1 MKVCII
7 TLGCKVNQYESDAL
21 ANSLEKLGYEVC
33 SKLEEADFFIVNT
46 CAVTNEAEKKSR
58 QTIAKIKKVSPK
70 AKIYVCGCAS
80 EHNAN
85 KFAEI
90 EGVKFISGVSNKL
103 KIIQHIEKASRKKI
117 EVDKIGD
124 EYEDNL
130 IAKKTKTRAYVKI
143 QDGCN
148 NFCSYCLI
156 PYLRGRSR
164 SRNII
169 SIMNEIDALKD
180 DVKEV
185 VLTGIDIS
193 TYKIDGKPALHELL
207 NLLADYPL
215 RIRLGSLEQASV
227 SDEFLIAA
235 EEMKNL
241 CPHFHLS
248 LQSGSNSV
256 LKRMN
261 RHYTTKQF
269 DQTVKKLRKIYR
281 DPAITTDIIVG
292 FPGETEKEFKQTLK
306 FAKKIGFSQIHIFPY
321 SLREGTVAAK
331 MPQVDGKIKRE
342 RVLKLEQLNE
352 KLKEKYINK
361 CRKGYHS
368 VLIEEKVDDFFV
380 GHSENYI
387 KCYIAAENL
396 LPNTFVNVKIVKKFR
411 DGAIAVPCEV

>member
-33 SKLEEADFFIVNT
+33 SKLEEADFFVVNT

-80 EHNAN
+80 EHNAK

-103 KIIQHIEKASRKKI
+103 KIIQHIEKTSRKKI
-117 EVDKIGD
+117 EVDKIGE

-207 NLLADYPL
+207 KLLADYPL

-269 DQTVKKLRKIYR
+269 EQTVKKLRKIYR

-361 CRKGYHS
+361 CR
-368 VLIEEKVDDFFV
+368 
-380 GHSENYI
+380 
-387 KCYIAAENL
+387 
-396 LPNTFVNVKIVKKFR
+396 
-411 DGAIAVPCEV
+411 

>member
-33 SKLEEADFFIVNT
+33 SKLEEADFFVVNT

-103 KIIQHIEKASRKKI
+103 KIIQHIEKTSRKKI
-117 EVDKIGD
+117 EVDKIGE

-207 NLLADYPL
+207 KLLADYPL

-248 LQSGSNSV
+248 LQSASNSV
-256 LKRMN
+256 LKSMN
-261 RHYTTKQF
+261 RHNTKKQF
-269 DQTVKKLRKIYR
+269 EQTDKKLRKIYR

-396 LPNTFVNVKIVKKFR
+396 LPNTFINVKIVKKFR

>member
-33 SKLEEADFFIVNT
+33 SKLEDANFFVVNT
-46 CAVTNEAEKKSR
+46 CAVTNEAERKSR
-58 QTIAKIKKVSPK
+58 QMIAKIKKLSPK

-80 EHNAN
+80 QHNAN

-90 EGVKFISGVSNKL
+90 EGVKFVSGVSNKL
-103 KIIQHIEKASRKKI
+103 KIIQYIEKASRKKI
-117 EVDKIGD
+117 EVDNIGE

-130 IAKKTKTRAYVKI
+130 IAKKTKTRAFIKI

-169 SIMNEIDALKD
+169 SIMNEIDALKN
-180 DVKEV
+180 DVKEI

-193 TYKIDGKPALHELL
+193 TYKIDGKSALHELL
-207 NLLADYPL
+207 KLLADYPL
-215 RIRLGSLEQASV
+215 RIRLGSLEQGIV
-227 SDEFLIAA
+227 SEEFLQVA
-235 EEMKNL
+235 EQMKNL

-248 LQSGSNSV
+248 LQSGSNTV

-269 DQTVKKLRKIYR
+269 EQTVKKLRKIYLN
-281 DPAITTDIIVG
+281 PAITTDIIVG
-292 FPGETEKEFKQTLK
+292 FPGETDKEFKETLK
-306 FAKKIGFSQIHIFPY
+306 FAKKVGFSQIHIFPY

-331 MPQVDGKIKRE
+331 MKQIDGQVKRK
-342 RVLKLEQLNE
+342 RVEELEQLNE
-352 KLKEKYINK
+352 KLKEKYIKK

-368 VLIEEKVDDFFV
+368 VLIEEKVDDFYV

-396 LPNTFVNVKIVKKFR
+396 LPNTFVNVKILKKFR
-411 DGAIAVPCEV
+411 DGALAVPYEV

>member
-33 SKLEEADFFIVNT
+33 SKLEEADFFVVNT

-58 QTIAKIKKVSPK
+58 QTIAKIKRVSPK

-80 EHNAN
+80 EHNAK

-103 KIIQHIEKASRKKI
+103 KIIQHIEKTSRKKI
-117 EVDKIGD
+117 EVDKIGE

-269 DQTVKKLRKIYR
+269 EQTVKKLRKIYR

>member
-1 MKVCII
+1 
-7 TLGCKVNQYESDAL
+7 
-21 ANSLEKLGYEVC
+21 
-33 SKLEEADFFIVNT
+33 
-46 CAVTNEAEKKSR
+46 
-58 QTIAKIKKVSPK
+58 
-70 AKIYVCGCAS
+70 
-80 EHNAN
+80 
-85 KFAEI
+85 
-90 EGVKFISGVSNKL
+90 
-103 KIIQHIEKASRKKI
+103 
-117 EVDKIGD
+117 
-124 EYEDNL
+124 
-130 IAKKTKTRAYVKI
+130 
-143 QDGCN
+143 
-148 NFCSYCLI
+148 
-156 PYLRGRSR
+156 
-164 SRNII
+164 
-169 SIMNEIDALKD
+169 MNEIDALKD

-207 NLLADYPL
+207 KLLADYPL

-269 DQTVKKLRKIYR
+269 EQTVKKLRKIYR

-321 SLREGTVAAK
+321 SLREGTAAAK

>member
-21 ANSLEKLGYEVC
+21 ANSLEKLGYEV
-33 SKLEEADFFIVNT
+33 SAKLENADFFIVNT
-46 CAVTNEAEKKSR
+46 CAVTNEAERKSR
-58 QTIAKIKKVSPK
+58 QTISKIKKLSPK
-70 AKIYVCGCAS
+70 AKIFVCGCAS
-80 EHNAN
+80 EHNAK
-85 KFAEI
+85 KFEEL

-103 KIIQHIEKASRKKI
+103 KIIQYIEKSSRKKVEI
-117 EVDKIGD
+117 DKIGE

-130 IAKKTKTRAYVKI
+130 IAKKTKTRAYIKI

-169 SIMNEIDALKD
+169 SIINEIDALKG
-180 DVKEV
+180 DVKEI

-193 TYKIDGKPALHELL
+193 TYKIDGKLALHELL
-207 NLLADYPL
+207 KLLADYPF
-215 RIRLGSLEQASV
+215 RIRLGSLEQATV
-227 SDEFLIAA
+227 SDDFLREA
-235 EEMKNL
+235 EEMSNL

-248 LQSGSNSV
+248 LQSGSNTV

-261 RHYTTKQF
+261 RHYSTKDF
-269 DQTVKKLRKIYR
+269 AKTVKQLRKVYR

-292 FPGETEKEFKQTLK
+292 FPEETEKEFNETLK

-321 SLREGTVAAK
+321 SLREGTVASK
-331 MPQVDGKIKRE
+331 MKQVDGKIKRL
-342 RVLKLEQLNE
+342 RVEKLEKLNE
-352 KLKEKYINK
+352 MLKEKYIKK
-361 CRKGYHS
+361 CRRGYHS
-368 VLIEEKVDDFFV
+368 VLIEEKIDDFYV

-387 KCYIAAENL
+387 KCYIASEKL
-396 LPNTFVNVKIVKKFR
+396 LPNTFVNVKIIKKFR
-411 DGAIAVPCEV
+411 DGAIAVPYEV

>member
-33 SKLEEADFFIVNT
+33 SKLEEADFFVVNT

-103 KIIQHIEKASRKKI
+103 KIIQHIEKTSRKKI
-117 EVDKIGD
+117 EVDKIGE

-207 NLLADYPL
+207 KLLADYPL

-261 RHYTTKQF
+261 RYYTTKQF
-269 DQTVKKLRKIYR
+269 EQTVKKLRKIYR

>member
-1 MKVCII
+1 MKICLI

-33 SKLEEADFFIVNT
+33 SKLEDADFYIVNT

-70 AKIYVCGCAS
+70 AKIYICGCAS
-80 EHNAN
+80 EHNAK
-85 KFAEI
+85 KFADI
-90 EGVKFISGVSNKL
+90 SGVKFISGVSNKL

-130 IAKKTKTRAYVKI
+130 IAKKTKTRAYIKI

-180 DVKEV
+180 DVKEI

-207 NLLADYPL
+207 KLLADYPL
-215 RIRLGSLEQASV
+215 RIRLGSLEQGV
-227 SDEFLIAA
+227 ISDDFVQVA
-235 EEMKNL
+235 ESMKNL

-248 LQSGSNSV
+248 LQSGSNTV

-269 DQTVKKLRKIYR
+269 EQNVKKLRKIYR

-292 FPGETEKEFKQTLK
+292 FPGETEQEFNETLK

-331 MPQVDGKIKRE
+331 LPQVDGKIKKE
-342 RVLKLEQLNE
+342 RVVRLEKLNE
-352 KLKEKYINK
+352 KLKEKYIKK

-368 VLIEEKVDDFFV
+368 VLIEEQVDDFYV

-387 KCYIAAENL
+387 KCYILAENL
-396 LPNTFVNVKIVKKFR
+396 LLNTFVNVKIIKKFR

>member
-33 SKLEEADFFIVNT
+33 SKLEEADFFVVNT

-103 KIIQHIEKASRKKI
+103 KIIQHIEKTSRKKI
-117 EVDKIGD
+117 EVDKIGE

-269 DQTVKKLRKIYR
+269 EQTVKKLRKIYR

>member
-33 SKLEEADFFIVNT
+33 FKLEEADFFVVNT

-80 EHNAN
+80 EHNAK

-103 KIIQHIEKASRKKI
+103 KIIQHIEKTSRKKI
-117 EVDKIGD
+117 EVDKIGE

-269 DQTVKKLRKIYR
+269 EQTVKKLRKIYR

>member
-33 SKLEEADFFIVNT
+33 SKLEEADFFVVNT

-80 EHNAN
+80 EHNAK

-103 KIIQHIEKASRKKI
+103 KIIQHIEKTSRKKI
-117 EVDKIGD
+117 EVDKIGE

-130 IAKKTKTRAYVKI
+130 IAKKTKTRVYVKI

-193 TYKIDGKPALHELL
+193 TYKIDGKPALHKLL

-269 DQTVKKLRKIYR
+269 EQTVKKLRKIYR

>member
-103 KIIQHIEKASRKKI
+103 KIIQHIEKTSRKKI
-117 EVDKIGD
+117 EVDKIGE

-269 DQTVKKLRKIYR
+269 EQTVKKLRKIYR

>member
-33 SKLEEADFFIVNT
+33 SKLEEADFFVVNT

-103 KIIQHIEKASRKKI
+103 KIIQHIEKTSRKKI
-117 EVDKIGD
+117 EVDKIGE

-180 DVKEV
+180 YVKEV

-207 NLLADYPL
+207 KLLADYPL

-261 RHYTTKQF
+261 RYYTTKQF
-269 DQTVKKLRKIYR
+269 EQTVKKLRKIYR

>member
-33 SKLEEADFFIVNT
+33 SKLEEADFFVVNT
-46 CAVTNEAEKKSR
+46 CAVTNEAERKSR

-80 EHNAN
+80 EHNAK

-90 EGVKFISGVSNKL
+90 DGVKFISGVSNKL
-103 KIIQHIEKASRKKI
+103 KIIQQIEKNSRKKI
-117 EVDKIGD
+117 EVDKIGE

-130 IAKKTKTRAYVKI
+130 IAKKTKTRAYIKI

-180 DVKEV
+180 DVKEI

-207 NLLADYPL
+207 KLLADYPL
-215 RIRLGSLEQASV
+215 RIRLGSLEQAII
-227 SDEFLIAA
+227 SDDFILVA
-235 EEMKNL
+235 EQMRNL

-248 LQSGSNSV
+248 LQSGSNTV

-269 DQTVKKLRKIYR
+269 TQTVKKLRKIYR
-281 DPAITTDIIVG
+281 YPAITTDIIVG
-292 FPGETEKEFKQTLK
+292 FPGETDKEFYETLK

-321 SLREGTVAAK
+321 SLREGTVASK
-331 MPQVDGKIKRE
+331 MKQIDGKIKRE
-342 RVLKLEQLNE
+342 RVEKLEKLNE
-352 KLKEKYINK
+352 KLKEKYINRCK
-361 CRKGYHS
+361 RGYHS
-368 VLIEEKVDDFFV
+368 VLIEEKVEDFYV

-387 KCYIAAENL
+387 KCYIPAENL
-396 LPNTFVNVKIVKKFR
+396 LPNTFVNVKILKKFR
-411 DGAIAVPCEV
+411 DGAVAVPCEV

>member
-7 TLGCKVNQYESDAL
+7 TLGCKVNQYESDAI

-33 SKLEEADFFIVNT
+33 SKLEEADFFVVNT

-80 EHNAN
+80 EHNAK

-103 KIIQHIEKASRKKI
+103 KIIQHIEKTSRKKI
-117 EVDKIGD
+117 EVDKIGE

-156 PYLRGRSR
+156 PYLRGRAR

-169 SIMNEIDALKD
+169 SIMNEIDVLKD

-207 NLLADYPL
+207 KLLADYPL

-269 DQTVKKLRKIYR
+269 EQTVKKLRKIYR

>member
-33 SKLEEADFFIVNT
+33 SKLEEADFFVVNT

-269 DQTVKKLRKIYR
+269 EQTVKKLRKIYR

-342 RVLKLEQLNE
+342 RVLKLEQVNE

-411 DGAIAVPCEV
+411 DGAIAVLCEV

>member
-7 TLGCKVNQYESDAL
+7 TLGCKVNQYESDAI

-33 SKLEEADFFIVNT
+33 SKLEEADFFVVNT

-80 EHNAN
+80 EHNAK

-103 KIIQHIEKASRKKI
+103 KIIQHIEKTSRKKI
-117 EVDKIGD
+117 EVDKIGE

-169 SIMNEIDALKD
+169 SIMNEIDVLKD

-207 NLLADYPL
+207 KLLADYPL

-269 DQTVKKLRKIYR
+269 EQTVKKLRKIYR

>member
-33 SKLEEADFFIVNT
+33 SKLEEADFFVVNT

-103 KIIQHIEKASRKKI
+103 KIIQHIEKTSRKKI
-117 EVDKIGD
+117 EVDKIGE

-269 DQTVKKLRKIYR
+269 EQTVKKLRKIYR

-387 KCYIAAENL
+387 KCYITAENL

>member
-33 SKLEEADFFIVNT
+33 SKLEEADFFVVNT

-103 KIIQHIEKASRKKI
+103 KIIQHIEKTSRKKI
-117 EVDKIGD
+117 EVDKIGE

-248 LQSGSNSV
+248 LQSGSDSV

-269 DQTVKKLRKIYR
+269 EQTVKKLRKIYR

-396 LPNTFVNVKIVKKFR
+396 LPNTFINVKIVKKFR

>member
-21 ANSLEKLGYEVC
+21 ANSLEKLGYDVC
-33 SKLEEADFFIVNT
+33 SKLEEADFFVVNT

-117 EVDKIGD
+117 EVDKIGE

-169 SIMNEIDALKD
+169 SIMNEIDAVKD

-207 NLLADYPL
+207 KLLADYPL

-227 SDEFLIAA
+227 SNEFLIAA

-269 DQTVKKLRKIYR
+269 AQTVKKLRKIYR

-292 FPGETEKEFKQTLK
+292 FPGETEKEFKQTLR

-368 VLIEEKVDDFFV
+368 VLIEEKDDDFFV

-387 KCYIAAENL
+387 KCYIASENL
-396 LPNTFVNVKIVKKFR
+396 LPNTFVNVKIIKKFR